1 MNTIPQS
8 PVETIRDAAV
18 IISQVACLASLV
30 ASIPEPDGEPQRT
43 ESGLVL
49 VDWHVIKSNLEL
61 LTEKAYLALEK
72 CMQAAE
78 CVENNNG

>member
-30 ASIPEPDGEPQRT
+30 A
-43 ESGLVL
+43 
-49 VDWHVIKSNLEL
+49 KSNLEL